1 MLNLRAKQSLALILI
16 FYIMRT
22 LYFFVL
28 FLFGAVK
35 ILAQAQTEV
44 YIPNSQ
50 NMGDGTLIKVS
61 GNDIHFRQISNS
73 LGNVSSVNYLTF
85 DERLNFI
92 DSLSLDFSANV
103 PFISSLFLTGDE
115 YYAFSEVRNDSTFLD
130 SLMHINKDRVVSMY
144 YFNKLPF
151 PGIRTRFAIY
161 NNRLYYGCS
170 FLNGNDFISR
180 RGFFHLTTMVG
191 SFIEEPRHYV
201 DPRNSVD
208 WTFYEGGSE
217 PIWMCR
223 AMASSVVAYNTQHL
237 TEINHSLVFSNEN
250 GALPMDFIPWVTSV
264 GFLFGDALFSP
275 FFETDSLIYVTG
287 SRDIFVSEPGSP
299 YFFGYYSSVGSFN
312 LYTGETKDTFDFGV
326 VPGSYLQSRSF
337 SLSLFDNNN
346 HLLALSSYPYSTHQ
360 GAPSFPEDRT
370 IDLVKIDV
378 QSKQILWKK
387 SYKGDGNYT
396 PLAIRQLDNGNYVVL
411 SIKYDWRITQ
421 TFVSHIMILDQ
432 QGNEL
437 SNRTFSGLNQSV
449 TVFPNPSTEYV
460 VFEMDNHVS
469 GFVEFYDSSGR
480 IARSKKFS
488 QDENQV
494 RVDVAD
500 LPAGVYPYIIFYD
513 DKTKSLGK
521 IIVK

>member
-1 MLNLRAKQSLALILI
+1 MKTHFFSIL
-16 FYIMRT
+16 
-22 LYFFVL
+22 LFF
-28 FLFGAVK
+28 GS
-35 ILAQAQTEV
+35 INIYAQTQTEV
-44 YIPNSQ
+44 YVPISQ
-50 NMGDGTLIKVS
+50 NLSDWTLIKVS

-73 LGNVSSVNYLTF
+73 LGNVSNVNYLSF
-85 DERLNFI
+85 DERLNLI
-92 DSLSLDFSANV
+92 DSLFLDFSANV
-103 PFISSLFLTGDE
+103 PFLSSLFLTGDE
-115 YYAFSEVRNDSTFLD
+115 YYSFSEVRNDSTFLD
-130 SLMHINKDRVVSMY
+130 SLMHINKNRDITMY

-151 PGIRTRFAIY
+151 PGTRPRFAIY

-170 FLNGNDFISR
+170 YLSGNDFISR

-191 SFIEEPRHYV
+191 SFIEELRHYP

-217 PIWMCR
+217 PIWFIR
-223 AMASSVVAYNTQHL
+223 DMANSVAAYNSQHL
-237 TEINHSLVFSNEN
+237 TKISNPSVFCNEN

-275 FFETDSLIYVTG
+275 YFETDSLIYVTG
-287 SRDIFVSEPGSP
+287 SRDIFVLEAGSP
-299 YFFGYYSSVGSFN
+299 NFFSYHSSVGSFN

-337 SLSLFDNNN
+337 SLSLFDNDN
-346 HLLALSSYPYSTHQ
+346 HLLALSSFPFTTHQ
-360 GAPSFPEDRT
+360 GATNFPEDRT

-387 SYKGDGNYT
+387 SFKGDGNYT
-396 PLAIRQLDNGNYVVL
+396 PMAIRQLDNGNYVVL

-460 VFEMDNHVS
+460 VFEMDNHAS

-480 IARSKKFS
+480 IARSKRFS
-488 QDENQV
+488 QDEGQV
-494 RVDVAD
+494 RVEVAD

-513 DKTKSLGK
+513 DKTKALGK
-521 IIVK
+521 IVVK